1 MRAVMRVDST
11 PPGRARS
18 LLRRAAGTPASRT
31 ALTVAAVTCL
41 AMSAAGCATA
51 APYAAG
57 SAAGR
62 DEPLQVVAAENFW
75 GSIAAQL
82 GGDRVKVTSIIVNPA
97 TDPHDYEPTAADAR
111 TIAGAH
117 LMIINGIG
125 YDPWASKLVAAN
137 PVSGRLV
144 LNVGELVGIQPGGNP
159 HRWYSPPNV
168 RSVISQI
175 TADYS
180 RLNPAGT
187 SYYKQRE
194 SSLETVGLA
203 TYYSLISKIRSN
215 YAGAPIGASESI
227 VLPLAHGL
235 GLRILTPVSFL
246 DAISEGTEPTAHD
259 KALIDQQIRT
269 RQIKIYV
276 YNSQNATPDVTSQA
290 GEAEAAGIPVVT
302 VTETLTPANV
312 TFQAWQV
319 AQLRRIERALAEGSR
334 R

>member
-1 MRAVMRVDST
+1 MRVDST

-18 LLRRAAGTPASRT
+18 LPQRAAGTPASRT
-31 ALTVAAVTCL
+31 ALAVAAVTCL
-41 AMSAAGCATA
+41 AMLAAGCATA

-57 SAAGR
+57 SMAGR

-82 GGDRVKVTSIIVNPA
+82 GGDRVKVASIIVNPA

-159 HRWYSPPNV
+159 HRWYSPTNV
-168 RSVISQI
+168 DSVISQI
-175 TADYS
+175 TADYT
-180 RLNPAGT
+180 RLDPAGT

-194 SSLETVGLA
+194 SSFETVGLA
-203 TYYSLISKIRSN
+203 TYYSLISKIRSK
-215 YAGAPIGASESI
+215 YAGTPIGASESI

-235 GLRILTPVSFL
+235 GLRMLTPESFL

-259 KALIDQQIRT
+259 KALIDRQIRT
-269 RQIKIYV
+269 RQIKIYI

-319 AQLRRIERALAEGSR
+319 AQLRRIERALAHGSR